1 MDGLVG
7 LVLATRASII
17 QQFAWRPFRLQRGPL
32 FQGDKALKAIEKR
45 VKDMAESVT
54 AKSASSVTVQDLAA
68 LDRVPRCPFT
78 NRRSAAKEKE
88 S

>member
-1 MDGLVG
+1 MISFSED
-7 LVLATRASII
+7 RAAPRYLIEI
-17 QQFAWRPFRLQRGPL
+17 E
-32 FQGDKALKAIEKR
+32 GDKALKAIEKR